1 MAGLIKIIFLGLG
14 FLFVSSG
21 VIGYR
26 DENDVAKLRAEG
38 KHTEARRLED
48 DIRVNGTKSGS
59 TGCGV
64 AVLAVL
70 LMLYFFFSALG

>member
-1 MAGLIKIIFLGLG
+1 MAGLIKILMYGLG

-26 DENDVAKLRAEG
+26 DENDVAKLRKEG
-38 KHTEARRLED
+38 KHTEARQLED
-48 DIRVNGTKSGS
+48 DIRTNGTKSGS

-70 LMLYFFFSALG
+70 LVLYFFFSALA

>member
-1 MAGLIKIIFLGLG
+1 MAGLIKLIFLGLG

>member
-1 MAGLIKIIFLGLG
+1 MAGLIKILMYGLG

-38 KHTEARRLED
+38 KHTEARQLED
-48 DIRVNGTKSGS
+48 DIRINGTKSGS

-70 LMLYFFFSALG
+70 LILYFFFNALV

>member
-1 MAGLIKIIFLGLG
+1 MAGLIKLLMYGLA
-14 FLFVSSG
+14 FLFVG
-21 VIGYR
+21 TGIIGYR

-38 KHTEARRLED
+38 KYTEARQLED
-48 DIRVNGTKSGS
+48 DIRANGTKSGS

-64 AVLAVL
+64 AVLAIL